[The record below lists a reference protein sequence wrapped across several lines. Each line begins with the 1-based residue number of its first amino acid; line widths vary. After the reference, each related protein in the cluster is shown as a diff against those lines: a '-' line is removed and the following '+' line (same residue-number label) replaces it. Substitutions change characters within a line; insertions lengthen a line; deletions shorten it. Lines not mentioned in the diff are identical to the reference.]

1 MPASPA
7 LSSSVTA
14 DRLARDQH
22 GGTSVQFPAKSVAE
36 AQARARRNLRE
47 LLFAAFG
54 GPGKNQQD
62 IAKAAKPRIKR
73 SERQIITYLKE
84 EADAPHWVM
93 DIVTEIVIAKTER
106 LARRIE
112 GQ

>member
-1 MPASPA
+1 M
-7 LSSSVTA
+7 
-14 DRLARDQH
+14 H
-22 GGTSVQFPAKSVAE
+22 FPAKSAAS
-36 AQARARRNLRE
+36 AQARARRNLKE
-47 LLFAAFG
+47 KLFFAFG

-62 IAKAAKPRIKR
+62 IAKEAKGKLER
-73 SERQIITYLKE
+73 SERQIINYLKE